1 MSKVVAIEHLTL
13 DGVMQGPARP
23 DEDTRDGFEYGG
35 WGGWAA
41 ARNDPAMM
49 EVLGARMGNSWSL

>member
-35 WGGWAA
+35 WGRAG
-41 ARNDPAMM
+41 NDPAMLIAL
-49 EVLGARMGNSWSL
+49 ETDVGRYFQV